1 MLFCSFLTPAPTSGR
16 MTLKLIVR
24 KRWGWAGWP
33 AARAVSE
40 KRATQCCRPVG
51 KAMINDHV
59 NEEGGERESN
69 K

>member
-1 MLFCSFLTPAPTSGR
+1 
-16 MTLKLIVR
+16 MTLELIVR
-24 KRWGWAGWP
+24 TRWVGWP

-51 KAMINDHV
+51 KAMINDLV
-59 NEEGGERESN
+59 NEEGGGGRESN